1 MRAEQRNKPKTSLRT
16 FHGSKYTV
24 RDFRSFFLVHAMAIQ
39 NQAFVLPSAQPV
51 PPLAR
56 LSSKPVRAEHGIS
69 ERGALLAMA
78 AATVATISSSRRRVA
93 RRATEEPQNFFD
105 AAVLSAPRAQQRGAL
120 RAKEEPQNFLDAVD
134 AHGRRSSLAA
144 VATAAAATP
153 LAASAETSDDN
164 CRECEGRGLNGCP
177 MCDATGQY
185 RLWGT
190 KYEKTYQRQ
199 YLTCPECN
207 GVGELVCQ
215 KCSGTGLPGTKLKGL
230 MRDPIF
236 AKVAYRLKKQR
247 IDVNTQRDALKR
259 PRQSKRPPERPEVVQ
274 RCQVR

>member
-1 MRAEQRNKPKTSLRT
+1 
-16 FHGSKYTV
+16 
-24 RDFRSFFLVHAMAIQ
+24 MAIQ
-39 NQAFVLPSAQPV
+39 NQAFVLPSAQPA

-56 LSSKPVRAEHGIS
+56 LSSKSVRAEHGIS

-78 AATVATISSSRRRVA
+78 AATVTTITSSRRRVA
-93 RRATEEPQNFFD
+93 RRATEEPQNYFE
-105 AAVLSAPRAQQRGAL
+105 AVVLSATRIQQRVAL
-120 RAKEEPQNFLDAVD
+120 RAKED

-144 VATAAAATP
+144 AATAAAATP
-153 LAASAETSDDN
+153 LAASAESDEN
-164 CRECEGRGLNGCP
+164 CHECEGRGLVECP
-177 MCDATGQY
+177 MCEGTGQY

-190 KYEKTYQRQ
+190 KYEKTSQRQ

-215 KCSGTGLPGTKLKGL
+215 KCSGTGLPASKLKGL

-247 IDVNTQRDALKR
+247 IDVNTVDKMRVDVRKAVAAA
-259 PRQSKRPPERPEVVQ
+259 ERRHSSASFV
-274 RCQVR
+274 